1 MMAEIVLDG
10 VTKAWGDTPVLHPV
24 NLTLADGEF
33 VAILGPSGCGK
44 STTLFLLAGLYAPTQ
59 GQILFDGQ
67 RVNGVDAR
75 DRNVGVVFQSYALYP
90 HLNVY
95 DNIAFPLRF
104 KPDERAGRD
113 QRVREAAALVQ
124 VSELLDRKPS
134 ALSGGQQQRVALARA
149 LVKRPSLLLLDEP
162 LSNLDA
168 TLRMTMRTELKA
180 IHARS
185 HATTLMVTHDQL
197 EAMTLASRIICMNQ
211 GRVEQIGTP
220 QQLYRQPANT
230 FVASFIG
237 SPPICL
243 LLGYASG
250 HQLTVGGVGWA
261 LSSAYQGAVTLG
273 IRPEDV
279 TLKPAAPGLLMGR
292 IEHVE
297 PMGRE
302 ILYRLHTSL
311 GPLQALIAGSIAQY
325 DVGMCVGVSLS
336 ADTLLL
342 FGADGNR
349 LADVG
354 VVLPADDFPACRTA
368 G

>member
-1 MMAEIVLDG
+1 M
-10 VTKAWGDTPVLHPV
+10 
-24 NLTLADGEF
+24 
-33 VAILGPSGCGK
+33 
-44 STTLFLLAGLYAPTQ
+44 LAGLYAPTQ

-185 HATTLMVTHDQL
+185 RATTLMVTHDQL

-243 LLGYASG
+243 LPGYASG
-250 HQLTVGGVGWA
+250 HQLTVGEVGWE
-261 LSSAYQGAVTLG
+261 LPSAYQGALTLG

-325 DVGMCVGVSLS
+325 DAGMCVGVSLS

-354 VVLPADDFPACRTA
+354 VVLPADEFPACRTA